1 MATSTV
7 GFGVILSR
15 GAVALAKITKI
26 GGVDISHEI
35 IDTTSHDSP
44 SGWKESIQGLL
55 VAGDMAID
63 ADFIADDA
71 AQISLLADAQVAPG
85 TAGVEWTM
93 THAASGLTWV
103 FTANVKNLKINT
115 ELAGK
120 VSLSFT
126 LALTGVSTVT
136 IGYSDRCTAF
146 AITGTGAAIIG
157 TYVDEDIIRYATT
170 SGTSFTVTPTLG
182 GGAVITVN
190 GTVVVT
196 GEQSGSIA
204 IADIGQCVEVLTV
217 TKNTGKAPTL
227 FTLRVLKIS

>member
-1 MATSTV
+1 MPASTV

-15 GAVALAKITKI
+15 GVIALAKVTKI

-55 VAGDMAID
+55 VAGDMAVE
-63 ADFIADDA
+63 ADFIPYDP
-71 AQISLLADAQVAPG
+71 AQISLLDDADSTPG

-136 IGYSDRCTAF
+136 IGYSNRCTAF
-146 AITGTGAAIIG
+146 AITGTGATITG
-157 TYVDEDIIRYATT
+157 TYVVTDVIRYATT
-170 SGTSFTVTPTLG
+170 TGTSFTVTPTLSPV
-182 GGAVITVN
+182 VITVN
-190 GTVVVT
+190 GTVVT
-196 GEQSGSIA
+196 SGSPSGAIA
-204 IADIGQCVEVLTV
+204 ISGIGTCVEVLTV

-227 FTLRVLKIS
+227 FTLRVLKTA